1 MTTSVLFHTLPAA
14 EAYARGEGVIHGID
28 DRLGD
33 IIGYRV
39 EIEETERIKRL
50 ELEETERIK
59 RLVLDDAQLRLEND
73 RSLHTEVLYG
83 TLAKSVA
90 LGMEQTDHPRTRVI
104 EKVAAKFGVSVR
116 TVERAI
122 AEERKRLAA
131 LRRPPTA
138 TL

>member
-1 MTTSVLFHTLPAA
+1 MEGRAMTTSVLFHTLPAA

-59 RLVLDDAQLRLEND
+59 RLVLGRHG
-73 RSLHTEVLYG
+73 SLSINT
-83 TLAKSVA
+83 TTMSVMTNKRA
-90 LGMEQTDHPRTRVI
+90 
-104 EKVAAKFGVSVR
+104 VAW
-116 TVERAI
+116 
-122 AEERKRLAA
+122 
-131 LRRPPTA
+131 
-138 TL
+138 

>member
-50 ELEETERIK
+50 VLGRHGSLSINTTTMSVMTNK
-59 RLVLDDAQLRLEND
+59 RA
-73 RSLHTEVLYG
+73 
-83 TLAKSVA
+83 VA
-90 LGMEQTDHPRTRVI
+90 W
-104 EKVAAKFGVSVR
+104 
-116 TVERAI
+116 
-122 AEERKRLAA
+122 
-131 LRRPPTA
+131 
-138 TL
+138 